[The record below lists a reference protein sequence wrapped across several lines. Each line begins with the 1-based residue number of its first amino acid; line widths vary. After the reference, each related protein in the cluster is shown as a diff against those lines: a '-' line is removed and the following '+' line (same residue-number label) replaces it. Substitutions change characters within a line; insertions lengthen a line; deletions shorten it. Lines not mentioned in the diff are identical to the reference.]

1 MKLLLISFVAFGL
14 SMLAMAVGVL
24 FGRPAIRGSCAGIAG
39 LCDGSERSLCEFCPH
54 RQARRQRD
62 TGE

>member
-1 MKLLLISFVAFGL
+1 MKLLLISFVVFGL

-24 FGRPAIRGSCAGIAG
+24 FGRPAIRGSCAGVVG
-39 LCDGSERSLCEFCPH
+39 LCDGSGQPLCDFCPH
-54 RQARRQRD
+54 RQARRPRD